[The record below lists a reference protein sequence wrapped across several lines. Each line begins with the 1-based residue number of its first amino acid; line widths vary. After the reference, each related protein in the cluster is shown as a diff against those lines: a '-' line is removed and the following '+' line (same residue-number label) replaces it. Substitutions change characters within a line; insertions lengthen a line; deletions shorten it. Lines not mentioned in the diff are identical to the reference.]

1 MRKVDDPKKSPDR
14 LDLLGSS
21 GQLGTLSP
29 DPTSDDMDNF
39 DMTVFTHR
47 GGEYLTVDDARLYYE
62 QLGAADAPA
71 LILLH
76 GGLGHIES
84 FNAITPHLARRWR
97 VIGIDSRGQ
106 GMSTLGGAPLT
117 YARMQH
123 DVERVID
130 HLALERVTLIGH
142 SDGGIVAL
150 RMAASQAVTVDRL
163 VTIGAHWALGEND
176 PARALYEGITAA
188 KWRGLFADDVARYE
202 AINPQPDFARLL
214 EAVRGL
220 WLDDSEHGYPAA
232 SVGGITAPLLM
243 VRGDRDRLVSRANAL
258 ELVEQVPGAQLLN
271 LALADH
277 SPHETHPQWLL
288 PVMEAFLINDEGG
301 RNR

>member
-1 MRKVDDPKKSPDR
+1 
-14 LDLLGSS
+14 
-21 GQLGTLSP
+21 
-29 DPTSDDMDNF
+29 MDNF
-39 DMTVFTHR
+39 DMTVFNHR
-47 GGEYLTVDDARLYYE
+47 GGEYLTVGDARLYYE
-62 QLGAADAPA
+62 QLGAPDAPV

-76 GGLGHIES
+76 GGLGHIET
-84 FNAITPHLARRWR
+84 FNAITPHLAHRWR

-106 GMSTLGGAPLT
+106 GMSTLGSAPLT
-117 YARMQH
+117 YERMQH
-123 DVERVID
+123 DVERVIE
-130 HLALERVTLIGH
+130 HLALERVSLIGH

-188 KWRGLFADDVARYE
+188 KWRGLFAEDVARYE

-214 EAVRGL
+214 EAVRGM

-232 SVGGITAPLLM
+232 SVGGITAPLLV

-288 PVMEAFLINDEGG
+288 PVVEAFLNQ
-301 RNR
+301 